1 MKIHPKMSYVTWNG
15 TILQDHCSL
24 KNGKIKACDH
34 FYINIRLR
42 GGSEKPGTS
51 KEELSSSSSE
61 SGMTA
66 DELRKKIKKMKK
78 DHKKEI
84 EELKKQNASLEQ
96 NRRYSKDN
104 EKWMSEFFK
113 RKFNLDINN

>member
-1 MKIHPKMSYVTWNG
+1 MSYVTWNG

-66 DELRKKIKKMKK
+66 DELRQKIKKMKK
-78 DHKKEI
+78 IEELKKKEI

-96 NRRYSKDN
+96 NRRYRKDN

-113 RKFNLDINN
+113 RKFNLDIKN